1 MQAIDAALNI
11 YRRPNLV
18 RTERRKALPENILS
32 LIRIASGGDV
42 APEFLTTE
50 RAKSEAEA
58 REASVFYIQQVLLSP
73 KSDEFRQLGL
83 TDQATSQQIT
93 EHKRY
98 MLKWLHPDRNPNKW
112 ESALFQRVA
121 NAAEKL
127 ENNGIAVAMSSNQ
140 NRKANSYS
148 STHLKPL
155 KKLRHKQARPSLQK
169 VNVLRWLRKSIA
181 IGCAL
186 FIVLFIAWRFY
197 VGRWFDWYEAQVF
210 LNLPASLAGYFQ
222 TP

>member
-127 ENNGIAVAMSSNQ
+127 ENNSMAVAISSNQ
-140 NRKANSYS
+140 NRKTNSYS
-148 STHLKPL
+148 STRLKPL

-186 FIVLFIAWRFY
+186 FVVLFIAWRFY

>member
-127 ENNGIAVAMSSNQ
+127 ESNSMAVAISSNQ
-140 NRKANSYS
+140 NRKTNSYS

-186 FIVLFIAWRFY
+186 FVVLFIAWRFY

>member
-127 ENNGIAVAMSSNQ
+127 ESNSMAVAISSNQ
-140 NRKANSYS
+140 NRKTNSYS
-148 STHLKPL
+148 STHLKTL

-186 FIVLFIAWRFY
+186 FVVLFIAWRFY

>member
-32 LIRIASGGDV
+32 LLRIASGGDV

-127 ENNGIAVAMSSNQ
+127 ENSNFAVAISSNQ
-140 NRKANSYS
+140 NRKTNSYS

-186 FIVLFIAWRFY
+186 FVVLFIAWRFY

>member
-1 MQAIDAALNI
+1 MHAIDAALNI

-127 ENNGIAVAMSSNQ
+127 ENNNFAVAISSNQ
-140 NRKANSYS
+140 NRKTSSYS
-148 STHLKPL
+148 SKHLKPL
-155 KKLRHKQARPSLQK
+155 KKLRYKHARPSLQK
-169 VNVLRWLRKSIA
+169 VNVLRWLKKSIA

-186 FIVLFIAWRFY
+186 FVVLFIAWRFY

-210 LNLPASLAGYFQ
+210 LNLSASFAGYFQ